1 MMAGADLSRISLRH
15 MCLVR
20 VLRLHG
26 DRLCVCMQVRLIRK
40 FAECLNGVDLSHYH
54 VDDVLDLPSR
64 EAELLIA
71 EGWALRTV
79 GAADRPI
86 HSRLTAEQLRCLRE
100 QLETWSKGQSRRR
113 AEDRIREELR
123 DSRAKT
129 ILVSKRTAPPRPART

>member
-1 MMAGADLSRISLRH
+1 
-15 MCLVR
+15 
-20 VLRLHG
+20 
-26 DRLCVCMQVRLIRK
+26 MQVRLIRK

-71 EGWALRTV
+71 EGWAVRSV
-79 GAADRPI
+79 GAVDRPI
-86 HSRLTAEQLRCLRE
+86 HSRLTAEQLRCLLE
-100 QLETWSKGQSRRR
+100 QLGTWSKGQSRRR

-129 ILVSKRTAPPRPART
+129 VLVSKRTAPRRPARM